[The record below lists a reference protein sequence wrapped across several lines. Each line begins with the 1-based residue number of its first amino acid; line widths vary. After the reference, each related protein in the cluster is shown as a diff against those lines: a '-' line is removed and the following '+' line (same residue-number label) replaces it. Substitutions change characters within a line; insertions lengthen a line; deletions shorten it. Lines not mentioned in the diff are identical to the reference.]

1 MQMAQLRSCYRESDD
16 LEDKSVFN
24 REQIMAKPFLYAA
37 VLVLAMSAAIAPTSA
52 QFPPAPPSATPPAS
66 PPKKPVSPPK
76 KKATPPASPSIAGNW
91 IGQLHQEGGTAP
103 YTFEISITAKGA
115 ETKYP
120 DLDCIGVL
128 TRVGQSKSYVFF
140 FETITKGQADKGGRC
155 PDGTIT
161 VTRQGDN
168 LALGWFGTVQGDI
181 IVVASGTLSKK

>member
-1 MQMAQLRSCYRESDD
+1 
-16 LEDKSVFN
+16 
-24 REQIMAKPFLYAA
+24 MAKPFLYAA
-37 VLVLAMSAAIAPTSA
+37 VLVLAVSAAIAPTTA
-52 QFPPAPPSATPPAS
+52 QPPLPPPTSTPQPA
-66 PPKKPVSPPK
+66 SPPK
-76 KKATPPASPSIAGNW
+76 KKATPPVGTSIAGNW

-120 DLDCIGVL
+120 DLDCIGEL

-140 FETITKGQADKGGRC
+140 FETITKGRADKGGRC

-168 LALGWFGTVQGDI
+168 LALGWFGSVQDDVI
-181 IVVASGTLSKK
+181 VASGTLSKK

>member
-1 MQMAQLRSCYRESDD
+1 
-16 LEDKSVFN
+16 
-24 REQIMAKPFLYAA
+24 MAKPFLYAA
-37 VLVLAMSAAIAPTSA
+37 VLVLAVSAAIAPTSA
-52 QFPPAPPSATPPAS
+52 QSPPPPPTPAPPPA
-66 PPKKPVSPPK
+66 SPPK
-76 KKATPPASPSIAGNW
+76 KKATPPAGPSIAGNW

-120 DLDCIGVL
+120 DLDCIGEL

-140 FETITKGQADKGGRC
+140 FETITKGRADKGGRC

-168 LALGWFGTVQGDI
+168 LALGWFGSVQDDV
-181 IVVASGTLSKK
+181 IVAFGTLSKK